1 MYVRQPEV
9 AVSGW
14 FWNVQN
20 QNVLGGALYPL
31 QISKRSEICKVEE
44 SFVLCLAP
52 PEQLTV
58 RDKRDYPP
66 AAIRT
71 NAAAE
76 AALGA
81 SGW

>member
-1 MYVRQPEV
+1 M
-9 AVSGW
+9 
-14 FWNVQN
+14 
-20 QNVLGGALYPL
+20 
-31 QISKRSEICKVEE
+31 EE

-76 AALGA
+76 AALRA